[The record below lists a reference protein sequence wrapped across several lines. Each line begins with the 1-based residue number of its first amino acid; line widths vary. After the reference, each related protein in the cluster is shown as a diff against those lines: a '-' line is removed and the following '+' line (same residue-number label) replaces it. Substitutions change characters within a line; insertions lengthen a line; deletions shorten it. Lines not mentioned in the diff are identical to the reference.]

1 MRARLTASAALGALL
16 LGVTAP
22 GAALAQ
28 TPAAPAVSPQVRAL
42 HESFLV
48 LDTHLDTPAQFIKP
62 GWNILDRHSA
72 TTDFSQVDYPRL
84 VEGGL
89 DGGWWAVY
97 SPQGPLT
104 PEATAASLR
113 TAQERLRLIRLLTT
127 DHADKFELALTA
139 ADAPRI
145 AAEGKRVVYISIENA
160 YPLTGHPEQLQAFY
174 DQGLRMVSLVHFAN
188 NDLADSAT
196 DPAGPK
202 WRGLSPEGRRLVG
215 QANRLG
221 IVLDASHASDEV
233 FEQLIAYSATPII
246 LSHSGTREVYDH
258 PRNINDDQLRRLAA
272 SGGVIQINALGAY
285 LKALPEAPE
294 RTAALA
300 ALREQYGPPA
310 QRTPAQSTA
319 YLAALVALNGRFPP
333 AQADF
338 EDFIGQLLHAL
349 AVIGPR
355 HVGIGADWDGGGG
368 VVGFNDVAA
377 LPRITERL
385 LAEGYSASDL
395 AGIWSG
401 NALRLLKQ
409 AEDYAA
415 SQRAS
420 TAANTA
426 SPS

>member
-1 MRARLTASAALGALL
+1 MLRRSASPAALAVLL
-16 LGVTAP
+16 LTSTAA

-28 TPAAPAVSPQVRAL
+28 TPVPSQTRAL

-48 LDTHLDTPAQFIKP
+48 LDTHLDTPAQFVKP

-72 TTDFSQVDYPRL
+72 SEDFSQVDYPRL

-89 DGGWWAVY
+89 DGGWWAIY
-97 SPQGPLT
+97 SSQGPLT
-104 PEATAASLR
+104 AEATAASLR

-202 WRGLSPEGRRLVG
+202 WHGLSPQGRQLVSE
-215 QANRLG
+215 ANRLG
-221 IVLDASHASDEV
+221 IVVDASHASDDV
-233 FEQLIAYSATPII
+233 FDQLIAYSATPII
-246 LSHSGTREVYDH
+246 LSHSGPRDVYDH
-258 PRNINDDQLRRLAA
+258 PRNINDERLRRLAA

-285 LKALPEAPE
+285 LKALPENPE
-294 RTAALA
+294 RQTALT
-300 ALREQYGPPA
+300 ALRERFGPAA
-310 QRTPAQSTA
+310 QRTPAQNAA
-319 YLAALVALNGRFPP
+319 YLDALRALNRELPP

-338 EDFIGQLLHAL
+338 EDFIGHLLHAL
-349 AVIGPR
+349 AVVGPR

-368 VVGFNDVAA
+368 VTGFNDVAA
-377 LPRITERL
+377 LPRVTERL

-395 AGIWSG
+395 ADIWSG
-401 NALRLLKQ
+401 NALRLLLQ
-409 AEDYAA
+409 AEEYAA
-415 SQRAS
+415 SRRTS
-420 TAANTA
+420 TALRTNAS